1 MAKAITNVVK
11 SFRKVCIAAAAVV
24 AMGLSATSFGAILV
38 DFKPEPT
45 GDAPEVQFNGG
56 SPKQLTADIGAQGNG
71 IVDVAGG
78 LTIETPFVLN
88 LPAAYNP
95 SVVHNLLA
103 GTTTFKDVTMEITN
117 LFAAGA
123 ANVTP
128 IAPGITL
135 VTQPLTS
142 GEFKLWSYKPAND
155 PMVLLLS
162 GTVGNAVISGLLGQ
176 NAGGVFS
183 ASVTYDYIAP
193 SLIGDAAEAAGWAP
207 NGDLSWSLLDI
218 KPILATAGG
227 TLGNFK
233 ANMVGQFS
241 AIPEPAS
248 LGVLALVGIGLA
260 SRRRTR

>member
-11 SFRKVCIAAAAVV
+11 GFKKVCIAAAAVV

-45 GDAPEVQFNGG
+45 GDLPEVQFNGG
-56 SPKQLTADIGAQGNG
+56 SPKQLTADVGAQGNG
-71 IVDVAGG
+71 IIDVAGG

-88 LPAAYNP
+88 LPPAYNP

-117 LFAAGA
+117 MFAAGA

-128 IAPGITL
+128 IGPVTL
-135 VTQPLTS
+135 VTQPLTP

-162 GTVGNAVISGLLGQ
+162 GTVQNAVISGLLGQ
-176 NAGGVFS
+176 NTGGVFS
-183 ASVTYDYIAP
+183 AAVTYDYIAP
-193 SLIGDAAEAAGWAP
+193 SLIGDAAKAALWAP

-218 KPILATAGG
+218 KPILATVGG
-227 TLGNFK
+227 TLDNFK
-233 ANMVGQFS
+233 GNMVGQFS

-248 LGVLALVGIGLA
+248 LGVLALVGMGLA
-260 SRRRTR
+260 GRRRTR